1 MKPWNE
7 MSVMEQMRAEYS
19 DLHKDVFGYRPT
31 IEHRMEIAKM
41 PDKEFVMQFD
51 TLLGMMTME
60 IKDEF
65 ESLTHMTMR
74 KLENRDWEKE

>member
-41 PDKEFVMQFD
+41 SDKDFVMQFD
-51 TLLGMMTME
+51 SLLDMMTME